1 MKMNHSKMVMI
12 IVCSVLLGIGITYQ
26 NCGQMNGSV
35 EDFFSQTPTEPT
47 DKSTPNADI
56 DDGYD
61 VILVIG
67 QSNTHA
73 GQSLDPRLDATH
85 SQIFQLGRF
94 SPNNHKVIAA
104 KEPLEHAS
112 QLPTQIGFALTFAK
126 QYVADRKNQRKVLII
141 PCGVGGTGFLANNW
155 NPGDPEYEDALE
167 RTNFVLNKFKD
178 SKLVAILWH
187 QGEND
192 SGHTGYAG
200 SLDTMIN
207 TFRNGLVG
215 NQQNVPFLLGGLAT
229 EFIDHFGTPAQ
240 LIQTFLEETPSRVPH
255 THFVSS
261 VGLPLNDGDFIHFNA
276 AGQRTFGKR
285 YFQVFKMA
293 N

>member
-1 MKMNHSKMVMI
+1 MKLNHSKIGI
-12 IVCSVLLGIGITYQ
+12 IFVCSLLFATGITYQ

-67 QSNTHA
+67 QSNTHS
-73 GQSLDPRLDATH
+73 GLGLDPRLDGAH
-85 SQIFQLGRF
+85 PQIFQLGRF
-94 SPNNHKVIAA
+94 APNDYKVIAGG
-104 KEPLEHAS
+104 EPLEHATMS
-112 QLPTQIGFALTFAK
+112 SVQIGFALSFAK
-126 QYVADRKNQRKVLII
+126 QYVADKNNQRKVLIV
-141 PCGVGGTGFLANNW
+141 PCGVSGTGFLANNW

-192 SGHTGYAG
+192 SGHTGYDV

-229 EFIDHFGTPAQ
+229 EFVDHFGTPAQ

-255 THFVSS
+255 TYFVSS
-261 VGLPLNDGDFIHFNA
+261 AGLPLNDGDFIHFNA

-293 N
+293 D